1 MDYDDYGDDYDDY
14 DDEDYEDYDQQQY
27 AAPPKQKV
35 APPKPTVALQIAV
48 AGKPAMAAVGITKP
62 PAGWGK
68 SNPNAHAASA
78 PAPAAAKG
86 VAKPP
91 PGWGKPEAPASAAA
105 GISKA
110 PPGWGKPETTTSTT
124 TTSSSATKL
133 GATQKTPPRKQGG
146 GSSDTS
152 TSISNQVSSKQP
164 FKPLPEVL
172 KNTRSQLSMVVLGH
186 VDAGKST
193 LMGQLL
199 VQVGQV
205 NKRTAEKQQLA
216 WLLDEDEGERAH
228 GVTMQIATKSFT
240 TPSHDIIILDA
251 PGHADFIPI
260 MITGAAHAD
269 VAILVVAATRGEF
282 ESGFERGGQTKE
294 HVILARGLGVSQVIV
309 AINKLDVDDWKHDRY
324 QEVQQRIQEYLV
336 QQQFKPARIRFVP
349 LSGLTG
355 ENVKDCKDETLKSWY
370 KGPTLL
376 EAIDGFQAA
385 NRHVGE
391 SHVLVCVCVN
401 CLSVIGILL
410 TSSSTISHR
419 KTPAICGDGR
429 LPGRKRCGR
438 ARTSCPG
445 LFRSWRA
452 SRSSAHWGC
461 HDGVQVGSFATPCG
475 QRRASSDRASG
486 GYRRSCL
493 EWH

>member
-1 MDYDDYGDDYDDY
+1 MSRHRLVKNIDYEDYGDDYDDY
-14 DDEDYEDYDQQQY
+14 DDEDYEDYDQQY
-27 AAPPKQKV
+27 AAPPKQKAAAV
-35 APPKPTVALQIAV
+35 PSKPTVALQIAV
-48 AGKPAMAAVGITKP
+48 AGKPAMAAVGVTKP
-62 PAGWGK
+62 PPGWGK
-68 SNPNAHAASA
+68 PHAPSAA
-78 PAPAAAKG
+78 PAPVAAKG
-86 VAKPP
+86 FAKPP
-91 PGWGKPEAPASAAA
+91 PGWGKPNAPASAAASASA

-110 PPGWGKPETTTSTT
+110 PPGWGKPEAATT
-124 TTSSSATKL
+124 TTTTTFATKS
-133 GATQKTPPRKQGG
+133 GATSKTPPRKQQQQG
-146 GSSDTS
+146 GSSFDYS

-216 WLLDEDEGERAH
+216 WLLDEDQGERDH

-240 TPSHDIIILDA
+240 TPSHDIVILDA

-282 ESGFERGGQTKE
+282 ESGFEGGGQTKE

-309 AINKLDVDDWKHDRY
+309 AVNKLDVVENNCGNNQDRY
-324 QEVQQRIQEYLV
+324 QEIQQRVQEYLV
-336 QQQFKPARIRFVP
+336 QQQFKPARIHFVP

-355 ENVKDCKDETLKSWY
+355 ENVKECKDETLKSWY

-385 NRHVGE
+385 NRQVGE
-391 SHVLVCVCVN
+391 SNTLVCVCVCVCVN
-401 CLSVIGILL
+401 CLFIASILL
-410 TSSSTISHR
+410 TTSTSSTATTITTTIPHR
-419 KTPAICGDGR
+419 KTLAICGYGR
-429 LPGRKRCGR
+429 LPRRKRCGR
-438 ARTSCPG
+438 ARTSGPG
-445 LFRSWRA
+445 LFTSRRA
-452 SRSSAHWGC
+452 SRRSAHWGC
-461 HDGVQVGSFATPCG
+461 RNC
-475 QRRASSDRASG
+475 
-486 GYRRSCL
+486 
-493 EWH
+493 E